1 MCTEVGQKKKKC
13 SGGGAGQ
20 SGVHDYG
27 FYGSNVASGFMCRY
41 SKKTVSKGQISR
53 QKSLSKSC
61 IKLRRFG
68 GIDKSIVNIIW
79 LQLSRFW
86 APYLQCHS

>member
-27 FYGSNVASGFMCRY
+27 FYGSIRFFKAALKRIIKENVEG
-41 SKKTVSKGQISR
+41 
-53 QKSLSKSC
+53 
-61 IKLRRFG
+61 
-68 GIDKSIVNIIW
+68 
-79 LQLSRFW
+79 
-86 APYLQCHS
+86 

>member
-27 FYGSNVASGFMCRY
+27 FYGSNVSNALDVEVLNAVLRSRRRRRY
-41 SKKTVSKGQISR
+41 KRRVDEVDEIMYPNQELIYMPKG
-53 QKSLSKSC
+53 L
-61 IKLRRFG
+61 
-68 GIDKSIVNIIW
+68 
-79 LQLSRFW
+79 
-86 APYLQCHS
+86 